1 MTRPT
6 QDDLGLR
13 VGARASSSGHRNGSG
28 SQPLPEAFV
37 AWVWE
42 RRRYRAPLATA
53 DGRRVQVIYPGRR
66 FGASG
71 PDFHGALLA
80 IDGDIVRGDV
90 EVHVRARDWHF
101 HGHASDPAYISTA
114 LHVVFQGEP
123 TFPCLRAD
131 GAEVPTCALAPSLD
145 TPLEVLIEEWR
156 GAPGAALVVDPCST
170 PEEAARLLDEAGLE
184 RFRGKV
190 ARFEGDLTC
199 VDASQALW
207 RGLLECLGYACN
219 ATPFRE
225 LADRVPA
232 AEARALAARGP
243 SLLLATL
250 FGRGGL
256 LSSQRGFLPLDH
268 YSQHLEG
275 VWGALED
282 REGGQPLGWTWKGC
296 RPGNGPPRRTAA
308 AAALAEVIGSVG
320 DVVTLTLSE
329 LSPRGAGLALGAMLM
344 RPGDAYWQ
352 CHGDFGRPLRSPM
365 RVLGPGRAADAV
377 VNVLLPWA
385 AATAEHRGDRAG
397 AAAAEAAYLAHPPL
411 APNQITRHMARQV
424 AGGAADRV
432 VTTAAR
438 QQGLIAVYRGWCDAR
453 DCAACPA
460 GGTSGMLESGRLGG
474 GLLSSRTTPTGAA
487 TRAPVPTTG
496 SAGRPSKRRA
506 TRGAVSSTR

>member
-1 MTRPT
+1 MTRRTP
-6 QDDLGLR
+6 DDLGLQ
-13 VGARASSSGHRNGSG
+13 VGACASSSGHPNGSG

-37 AWVWE
+37 AWLWE
-42 RRRYRAPLATA
+42 RRRYHTPLTTT
-53 DGRRVQVIYPGRR
+53 DGRSLQVIYPGRR
-66 FGASG
+66 FGAWG

-80 IDGDIVRGDV
+80 MDGDIVRGDV
-90 EVHVRARDWHF
+90 EVHVRARDWHV
-101 HGHASDPAYISTA
+101 HGHASDPAYVSTV
-114 LHVVFQGEP
+114 LHVVFQREP

-145 TPLEVLIEEWR
+145 TSLQALIAEWR
-156 GAPGAALVVDPCST
+156 GAPGAALVVDPCCTS
-170 PEEAARLLDEAGLE
+170 EEAARLLDEAGLA

-190 ARFEGDLTC
+190 ARFEGDLAC

-207 RGLLECLGYACN
+207 RGLLECLGYASN
-219 ATPFRE
+219 VGPFRE

-243 SLLLATL
+243 DLLVATL
-250 FGRGGL
+250 FGRSGL
-256 LSSQRGFLPLDH
+256 LSSQRGLLPLDH
-268 YSQHLEG
+268 YSQRLEG

-282 REGGQPLGWTWKGC
+282 RDGGQPLGWTWKGC

-308 AAALAEVIGSVG
+308 AAALGEVIGSVG
-320 DVVTLTLSE
+320 EVVILTLGE
-329 LSPRGAGLALGAMLM
+329 LPPRSAGLGLGAMLM

-352 CHGDFGRPLRSPM
+352 AHGDFGRPLRRPM

-385 AATAEHRGDRAG
+385 AATAERSGDRAG
-397 AAAAEAAYLAHPPL
+397 VAAAEAAYVAHPPL

-438 QQGLIAVYRGWCDAR
+438 QQGLIALYRGWCDAR
-453 DCAACPA
+453 DCATCPA
-460 GGTSGMLESGRLGG
+460 GGTSRMLESVWLGG
-474 GLLSSRTTPTGAA
+474 GQRAAAAGAA
-487 TRAPVPTTG
+487 HLGAYARVG
-496 SAGRPSKRRA
+496 SPS
-506 TRGAVSSTR
+506 G